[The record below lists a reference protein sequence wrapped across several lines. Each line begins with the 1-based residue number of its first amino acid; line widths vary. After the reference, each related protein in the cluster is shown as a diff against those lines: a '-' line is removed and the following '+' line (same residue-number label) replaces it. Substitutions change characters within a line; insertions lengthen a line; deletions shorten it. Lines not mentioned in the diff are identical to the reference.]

1 MWSTVGLVMGFTGA
15 CWLVGEGLLGAAIF
29 ELTGLL
35 LAVGVVRWRFGDM
48 AKKNIR
54 RLRRLPDR
62 GCFFAFQAWQSYLII
77 LFMVG
82 LGFALR
88 NSPIP
93 KNILS
98 VIYTAIG
105 GALFLGS
112 FHYHRHLVR
121 LMRTAAVRRA
131 ARRSG

>member
-1 MWSTVGLVMGFTGA
+1 
-15 CWLVGEGLLGAAIF
+15 
-29 ELTGLL
+29 
-35 LAVGVVRWRFGDM
+35 M

-82 LGFALR
+82 LGGTLR

-112 FHYHRHLVR
+112 FYYHRHLLR
-121 LMRTAAVRRA
+121 LMRIAAVRRA
-131 ARRSG
+131 ARRRV